1 MLSKRIA
8 IFFITWIERDIILSI
23 RPIDHPSGRRWKR
36 HLWTRGS
43 YTIRQ
48 HLWGPGFVPWANS
61 HLFLIEGSIRRC
73 LEFSKRPA
81 CVCWLWTKWDLFIP
95 YLSSCFR
102 FCWRIWTIFTW
113 EKRTYNQG
121 WEFAHC
127 SFTHSLISL
136 KSNERLWGIPSDRT
150 RNMSD
155 REWIAQ
161 IAQDNWATMSKSLR
175 SLITNEWPWAIRSG
189 RSW

>member
-1 MLSKRIA
+1 MIPD
-8 IFFITWIERDIILSI
+8 TWIKGDIILSV
-23 RPIDHPSGRRWKR
+23 RPIDHSSGRRWKR

-81 CVCWLWTKWDLFIP
+81 CVCWLWTKWDFFIP

-121 WEFAHC
+121 WEFAHLLIV
-127 SFTHSLISL
+127 HSLIHSFR
-136 KSNERLWGIPSDRT
+136 SNQ
-150 RNMSD
+150 MSD
-155 REWIAQ
+155 CEGFPQ
-161 IAQDNWATMSKSLR
+161 IAQNKWATVSELLR
-175 SLITNEWPWAIRSG
+175 SLKTIEQPWANRSG
-189 RSW
+189 RS